1 MTDKNDDTNNEQT
14 AKLTAQVAKLE
25 TELEKVRNSAARYR
39 VARNQALR
47 EREAQGRV
55 LSAHKVAFDVAKA
68 DLDGLSIGEG
78 GTVEGEFTY
87 EPPSPTQGNKTTE
100 PPGEAATG
108 LSAEAIDRMSPQEV
122 ADNWDKVMGFHNS
135 QYKHVPGAV

>member
-1 MTDKNDDTNNEQT
+1 MGSEMCIRD
-14 AKLTAQVAKLE
+14 
-25 TELEKVRNSAARYR
+25 S
-39 VARNQALR
+39 
-47 EREAQGRV
+47 
-55 LSAHKVAFDVAKA
+55 AKA
-68 DLDGLSIGEG
+68 DLDGLSIDEG

-108 LSAEAIDRMSPQEV
+108 LSAEAIDRMSPQGV